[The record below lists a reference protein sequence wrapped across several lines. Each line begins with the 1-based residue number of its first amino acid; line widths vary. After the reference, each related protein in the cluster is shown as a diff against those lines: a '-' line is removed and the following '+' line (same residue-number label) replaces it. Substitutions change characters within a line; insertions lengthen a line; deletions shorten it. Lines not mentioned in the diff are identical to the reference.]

1 MVIKMLKELSN
12 KITKKL
18 VDINIIEDA
27 DSELYEYGFWQ
38 GGVLIFNFIRDI
50 ILQCSKYL

>member
-1 MVIKMLKELSN
+1 MLKRLSN

-18 VDINIIEDA
+18 VDINVIEEA

-38 GGVLIFNFIRDI
+38 GEIEVGKEKLIKAIGEM
-50 ILQCSKYL
+50 L

>member
-1 MVIKMLKELSN
+1 MVIKMLKKLSN

-18 VDINIIEDA
+18 IDINIIEVS

-38 GGVLIFNFIRDI
+38 GGVLFF
-50 ILQCSKYL
+50 